1 MLLLR
6 RRTPLLACAGSAR
19 LLARLGFRSRFRL
32 RFRSWLRLR
41 SGFWLR
47 PRFRCGPRR
56 RSWSGLRGG
65 TRLRWTL
72 RRRSRLLFEIEAVG
86 HIVRL
91 GVTGVERRQ
100 TEGGLAEFYEAHMRM
115 EGLGNVAPLG
125 IGTKHQA
132 TDAWSVAELGVLVGS
147 WPAVGRPLLDIL
159 WLDVIV
165 PATPVVPGDED
176 DGLRPQAAL
185 DDCIHL
191 IHCPLHARADH
202 GTSSAAMRWML
213 AETFR
218 VEP

>member
-1 MLLLR
+1 MLLR
-6 RRTPLLACAGSAR
+6 RRAPLLAWAGSTR
-19 LLARLGFRSRFRL
+19 LLARLGSRFRL
-32 RFRSWLRLR
+32 RFRPWLRLR

-47 PRFRCGPRR
+47 ARFGPWR

-65 TRLRWTL
+65 TRLRYTL
-72 RRRSRLLFEIEAVG
+72 RRRCRLLFEIEAVG
-86 HIVRL
+86 HVVRL
-91 GVTGVERRQ
+91 GVTGVKRRQ
-100 TEGGLAEFYEAHMRM
+100 TEGGRAEFYKAHVRM
-115 EGLGNVAPLG
+115 EGLGNVARLG

-132 TDAWSVAELGVLVGS
+132 TDAWSVPELRVLVGS

-159 WLDVIV
+159 WLDVII

-176 DGLRPQAAL
+176 HGLRPQAAL

-202 GTSSAAMRWML
+202 GTSAAAMGWML